1 MFHRLSFVSVTIMF
15 DVVDTACCGEESH
28 ETGVVV
34 ESGNSL
40 YQVKTV
46 ATISP
51 HGQVSCPSVL

>member
-1 MFHRLSFVSVTIMF
+1 MFHRLSFVAANVMF
-15 DVVDTACCGEESH
+15 DVVDTACSGEESH

-40 YQVKTV
+40 YQIKTV

-51 HGQVSCPSVL
+51 RGQVSCY